1 MTQEAHAR
9 VLSVIVC
16 GAGPATAIG
25 TFVGL
30 AQERGWTVQV
40 IATCPAPA
48 DSNPESR
55 RVRTYREQGGYGPD
69 PTALKFPGFCD
80 LLSDFLRLVTVWLH
94 VGRGG
99 VTGSGGP

>member
-1 MTQEAHAR
+1 MPR
-9 VLSVIVC
+9 VLSVSVC

-48 DSNPESR
+48 DSSPESR
-55 RVRTYREQGGYGPD
+55 RVRTYREQGGVRPR
-69 PTALKFPGFCD
+69 PSAPRAPLERR
-80 LLSDFLRLVTVWLH
+80 S
-94 VGRGG
+94 
-99 VTGSGGP
+99 GSRQAASL

>member
-30 AQERGWTVQV
+30 AQERGWTPRMAGLASQEV
-40 IATCPAPA
+40 A
-48 DSNPESR
+48 DL
-55 RVRTYREQGGYGPD
+55 GD
-69 PTALKFPGFCD
+69 
-80 LLSDFLRLVTVWLH
+80 
-94 VGRGG
+94 GR
-99 VTGSGGP
+99 